1 MSVIWTKCILTW
13 QQSSTFSYIK
23 CNFRGLSP
31 RWSSSLR
38 GQGKAASAESG
49 VRSDSFSEQE
59 NIRGSWGGSGSC
71 GTLLAHSSC
80 GCHFAAATDKGFGPH
95 LCPSLQNRDTSPEL
109 WQVLSLKEKLWCGF
123 RHHWSKPQD
132 QQRKDAALIRCS
144 FYICQNWMSRGRNVP
159 APLWSC
165 RWQAQFQLWP
175 GHQPLSPVFLQQS
188 LQIQGEAWKQ
198 QGGSCWVSA
207 GRGTSSQ
214 RSSSINKL

>member
-1 MSVIWTKCILTW
+1 MKCILTW
-13 QQSSTFSYIK
+13 QQSSTSSYMK
-23 CNFRGLSP
+23 CNFKGLSP

-38 GQGKAASAESG
+38 RQGKAASAESG

-80 GCHFAAATDKGFGPH
+80 SCHFAAATDKGFGPH

-132 QQRKDAALIRCS
+132 QQRKDDALIRCS
-144 FYICQNWMSRGRNVP
+144 FYICQELDEQGKECASSPLELQVTGSVP
-159 APLWSC
+159 AL
-165 RWQAQFQLWP
+165 AWP
-175 GHQPLSPVFLQQS
+175 PAPVTCLSSTASANP
-188 LQIQGEAWKQ
+188 
-198 QGGSCWVSA
+198 GGSMKA
-207 GRGTSSQ
+207 TGRQ
-214 RSSSINKL
+214 LLSICRERNQLPTFILYK